1 MNRIQSGFSLAN
13 ALWPSEF
20 ADVVPPQQSVRGLTP
35 SHDPHA
41 LCRPEWLYLAK
52 QIKDGVL
59 EPAGKLTPQ
68 EITDLAAYLATS
80 PEELDALTV
89 SWQPMGGLLAA
100 HIAQALEVT
109 SRLRSLELSSSN
121 LKASDVACLAN
132 VLKINTHRESLDL
145 GGNEIGADGGKFL
158 ADMLKVNTSLKQ
170 LSIRVCVIG
179 RDGARFMAEMLKMN
193 SGLTSLS
200 LAANAIPAAG
210 LAFLADALKVNRNL
224 TTLELSNNQIEAR
237 GVAFL
242 ADALKVNRS
251 LTTLDLSHNQ
261 IDSNGLALLADA
273 LKINPCLTRVN
284 LAFNIVGTAG
294 RIALREAL
302 ACNKTLRTI
311 VIHNWTPSDRDDTS
325 SAEEVHQA
333 VSDTGKLWACLPLAS
348 VRLEM
353 ASGQVYPPEL
363 MQIILK
369 EMIFSPEVPKHAALN
384 TIIGLHDSVRSFV

>member
-1 MNRIQSGFSLAN
+1 M
-13 ALWPSEF
+13 
-20 ADVVPPQQSVRGLTP
+20 
-35 SHDPHA
+35 
-41 LCRPEWLYLAK
+41 
-52 QIKDGVL
+52 
-59 EPAGKLTPQ
+59 
-68 EITDLAAYLATS
+68 
-80 PEELDALTV
+80 
-89 SWQPMGGLLAA
+89 
-100 HIAQALEVT
+100 
-109 SRLRSLELSSSN
+109 
-121 LKASDVACLAN
+121 ACLAN
-132 VLKINTHRESLDL
+132 V
-145 GGNEIGADGGKFL
+145 
-158 ADMLKVNTSLKQ
+158 LKVNTSLKQ

-210 LAFLADALKVNRNL
+210 
-224 TTLELSNNQIEAR
+224 S
-237 GVAFL
+237 AFL

-273 LKINPCLTRVN
+273 LKINPCLTSVN
-284 LAFNIVGTAG
+284 LAFNIFGTAG

-311 VIHNWTPSDRDDTS
+311 VIHNWTPSDRNDTS

-348 VRLEM
+348 VGREM

-369 EMIFSPEVPKHAALN
+369 QMIFSPDVSKQATLN
-384 TIIGLHDSVRSFV
+384 TIIGLHDSVRPFV